1 MLFKLNSLPPSTI
14 SRLEIYKGHT
24 STLSDSQRKEKS
36 SALLSI
42 VNIDDV
48 ISLLEDNY
56 NDNGDGDNNGDT
68 DNDESCTGNY
78 WW

>member
-1 MLFKLNSLPPSTI
+1 M
-14 SRLEIYKGHT
+14 EIYKGHA

-36 SALLSI
+36 SVLLSI

-56 NDNGDGDNNGDT
+56 NDNGDGYNNGDT
-68 DNDESCTGNY
+68 DNDESRTDGNY
-78 WW
+78 